1 MTDMTANPRSKKL
14 DRKISRGDIGCL
26 VLAEFFVA
34 ALSPLDSAS
43 NLVGVI
49 AHIATQNLFFLF
61 AILVAA
67 KRFRLADQSESPSK
81 LDIFGAVFATL
92 LFTIICFF
100 GVEQLAGLGLSI
112 ILALFLI
119 TGVKDKNFFSALLVC
134 FALALNVF
142 WGPLIFQTFT
152 AQIIAFDSSLLKWA
166 YAYLRPDIAVQGV
179 TFLSPNGFGIVI
191 VGVCSVFNSASV
203 AFLATT
209 AISQFI
215 RPGLRLRDG
224 IVTIAVLLT
233 MVIINT
239 CRLIL
244 MGWNQALFA
253 YWHDG
258 AGGPFVAAAQ
268 TVIIAIIATS
278 GALWAAREKQS

>member
-1 MTDMTANPRSKKL
+1 MTEMIDIQRSTIL
-14 DRKISRGDIGCL
+14 GRKISRGDIGCL

-34 ALSPLDSAS
+34 ALSPLESAS
-43 NLVGVI
+43 NFIGI
-49 AHIATQNLFFLF
+49 IEHIATQNLFFLF

-81 LDIFGAVFATL
+81 LDIFSAVFATL

-100 GVEQLAGLGLSI
+100 GVEQLAGLCLTI
-112 ILALFLI
+112 ILALFII
-119 TGVKDKNFFSALLVC
+119 TGAKDRNFFSALLVC
-134 FALALNVF
+134 SALALNCF

-179 TFLSPNGFGIVI
+179 TFVSPNGFGIVI

-215 RPGLRLRDG
+215 RPGLRFRDG

-233 MVIINT
+233 MILINT

-244 MGWNQALFA
+244 MGWDRSLFA

-258 AGGPFVAAAQ
+258 AGGPVVAAAQ
-268 TVIIAIIATS
+268 TMIIAIVATS
-278 GALWAAREKQS
+278 GAIWAAREKKF

>member
-1 MTDMTANPRSKKL
+1 MADMTAIPHSTSL
-14 DRKISRGDIGCL
+14 DRKISRADIGCL

-34 ALSPLDSAS
+34 ALSPLESKS
-43 NLVGVI
+43 NVIGVI
-49 AHIATQNLFFLF
+49 EHIATQNLFFLF

-67 KRFRLADQSESPSK
+67 KRFRLSDLSVSPSK
-81 LDIFGAVFATL
+81 LDILAAVLATL
-92 LFTIICFF
+92 LFTIVCLF

-112 ILALFLI
+112 VLVPLFI
-119 TGVKDKNFFSALLVC
+119 TGQKDKNFFSALLVC
-134 FALALNVF
+134 SALALNVF

-179 TFLSPNGFGIVI
+179 TFVSQNGFGIVI

-209 AISQFI
+209 AISQFVQ
-215 RPGLRLRDG
+215 PGLRGRDG
-224 IVTIAVLLT
+224 IVTIIVLLT
-233 MVIINT
+233 IVLINT
-239 CRLIL
+239 SRLIL
-244 MGWNQALFA
+244 MGWDRSLFA

-258 AGGPFVAAAQ
+258 AGGPVISAVQ
-268 TVIIAIIATS
+268 TIIIAIIATS
-278 GALWAAREKQS
+278 GAIWAAREKRS